1 MKITPEIIAIWQ
13 KQGRGNLRTK
23 VKDLLTKTETL
34 VESQEKQDMST
45 DRSMGVISALWWV
58 MSELDREDREIDNW
72 YDERDQFDEE
82 YPADNPQPEDY
93 EG

>member
-13 KQGRGNLRTK
+13 KQGRDNLRTK
-23 VKDLLTKTETL
+23 VKDLLAKTETL

-58 MSELDREDREIDNW
+58 MSELDREDREIDSTVSREMS
-72 YDERDQFDEE
+72 YDDFCRVDGE
-82 YPADNPQPEDY
+82 A
-93 EG
+93 

>member
-13 KQGRGNLRTK
+13 KQGRDNLRTK

-58 MSELDREDREIDNW
+58 MSELDREDREIDNTVSRFK
-72 YDERDQFDEE
+72 D
-82 YPADNPQPEDY
+82 
-93 EG
+93 